1 PSYNASAAVS
11 FDLPAPLINDQS
23 VAAEINP
30 TSAAPEVAPLVHR
43 THKLRLLFMGLK
55 RSGKSSIINVVL
67 YKLPPTETVFIPA
80 TIVIKK
86 HALQSFQIWDLPG
99 QIDFMESNF
108 DTESIFSSA
117 GAMVWIL
124 DAQDDYLESVA
135 RLTETILQLQQLYPD
150 IKYSVFIHK
159 VDSLSN
165 DFRDDTVR
173 DIIQR
178 ILDDLNDAGLENPA
192 VNFYAT
198 SVYDDSIYEA
208 LSKVLQLLNP
218 QLATFEALLNT
229 IAGSCKMQKVYLFDV
244 LSKLYIASDTSPVDM
259 AGYTLCSDYIDTIVD
274 LSEIY
279 GWDRGKREG
288 GDGAVQKAEEES
300 AESFISGIRGYCLY
314 LKEMNK
320 YLAFIGFSK
329 EPRFAEEKPLIDY
342 NVQLF
347 QDALTSVLAI
357 T

>member
-1 PSYNASAAVS
+1 
-11 FDLPAPLINDQS
+11 
-23 VAAEINP
+23 
-30 TSAAPEVAPLVHR
+30 
-43 THKLRLLFMGLK
+43 
-55 RSGKSSIINVVL
+55 
-67 YKLPPTETVFIPA
+67 
-80 TIVIKK
+80 
-86 HALQSFQIWDLPG
+86 
-99 QIDFMESNF
+99 
-108 DTESIFSSA
+108 
-117 GAMVWIL
+117 MVWIL

-135 RLTETILQLQQLYPD
+135 RLTDTILQLQQLYPD

-159 VDSLSN
+159 VDSLSS

-178 ILDDLNDAGLENPA
+178 ILDDLNDAGLENPP
-192 VNFYAT
+192 VSFYAT
-198 SVYDDSIYEA
+198 SVYDNSIYEA

-229 IAGSCKMQKVYLFDV
+229 IAGSCKMQKIYLFDV

-279 GWDRGKREG
+279 GWERGQGEQANG
-288 GDGAVQKAEEES
+288 VVQKTEDES

-320 YLAFIGFSK
+320 
-329 EPRFAEEKPLIDY
+329 
-342 NVQLF
+342 
-347 QDALTSVLAI
+347 
-357 T
+357 

>member
-1 PSYNASAAVS
+1 
-11 FDLPAPLINDQS
+11 
-23 VAAEINP
+23 
-30 TSAAPEVAPLVHR
+30 
-43 THKLRLLFMGLK
+43 
-55 RSGKSSIINVVL
+55 
-67 YKLPPTETVFIPA
+67 
-80 TIVIKK
+80 
-86 HALQSFQIWDLPG
+86 
-99 QIDFMESNF
+99 MESNF

-124 DAQDDYLESVA
+124 DAQDDYQESVA

-178 ILDDLNDAGLENPA
+178 IIDDLNDAGLENPA

-279 GWDRGKREG
+279 GWDRGKQNGRN
-288 GDGAVQKAEEES
+288 GAVQKVEEES

-314 LKEMNK
+314 LKAMNK
-320 YLAFIGFSK
+320 WVVVSLYLYTRLTFSSRYLAFIGFSK

-347 QDALTSVLAI
+347 QDALTSVLAL

>member
-1 PSYNASAAVS
+1 MGPNELLTTMPTQKWQILDYQRSVIQAASHRNRVHSRYDCHQETRASVS
-11 FDLPAPLINDQS
+11 LPCIERKEQS
-23 VAAEINP
+23 TN
-30 TSAAPEVAPLVHR
+30 HR
-43 THKLRLLFMGLK
+43 
-55 RSGKSSIINVVL
+55 RS
-67 YKLPPTETVFIPA
+67 FR
-80 TIVIKK
+80 
-86 HALQSFQIWDLPG
+86 SFQIWDLPG

-279 GWDRGKREG
+279 GWDRGKQEG
-288 GDGAVQKAEEES
+288 RDGLVQKAEDES

-314 LKEMNK
+314 LREMNK
-320 YLAFIGFSK
+320 WVVLLLHLHRMLTCISRYLAFIGFSK

-347 QDALTSVLAI
+347 QDALTSVLAL